1 MMLRFRRWLHNIHLH
16 DPIEQQQAP
25 IVQFFLLGVIA
36 AAPVA
41 ALTFAGVLGFTG
53 GGQFAILAQLLCAPF
68 AVVALALLR
77 RDRFQASVITMV
89 VGFLVILTLAFV
101 PLGTQSGGPLYMVF
115 LLPIILTGLLLTRRV
130 LLLVFAASVA
140 VIVLIAVLEPLFPT
154 IIGSA
159 PLPGS
164 LVVPII
170 VTFISIVGMIVLLL
184 DRFSGT
190 LRLALV
196 ATLVRERELDGLRAS
211 LEATVAERTAAL
223 EDALHKVVQR
233 ETHLAQ
239 TLEELRASQGTIQEL
254 SAPVIPVMAGV
265 LVAPM
270 VGALDS
276 ARANLLTANVLHS
289 VERQRTQYVIFDITG
304 VPLIDTHVAQVLL
317 RTSAAVQLLGAQV
330 LLVGVR
336 PEVAQ
341 TMVALNIS
349 LGSIATYP
357 DLQQAIEVL
366 LARTGWTRAGNM
378 GAQLIQAR

>member
-1 MMLRFRRWLHNIHLH
+1 MMLRFRRWLHNFHLH

-89 VGFLVILTLAFV
+89 VGFLLILTLAFV

-366 LARTGWTRAGNM
+366 LARTGWTRAGNI

>member
-1 MMLRFRRWLHNIHLH
+1 
-16 DPIEQQQAP
+16 
-25 IVQFFLLGVIA
+25 
-36 AAPVA
+36 
-41 ALTFAGVLGFTG
+41 
-53 GGQFAILAQLLCAPF
+53 
-68 AVVALALLR
+68 
-77 RDRFQASVITMV
+77 
-89 VGFLVILTLAFV
+89 
-101 PLGTQSGGPLYMVF
+101 
-115 LLPIILTGLLLTRRV
+115 V